1 MRILSVVVALS
12 LVSVVLIAPAGV
24 AETQEVHVHAE
35 GSEDGATVTVAT
47 EGDLA
52 EESVTVTVPPDEAP
66 GVPSPPDDP
75 VDTIIELCNDQVKRI
90 SQSLTCF

>member
-12 LVSVVLIAPAGV
+12 LVSVALSAPAG
-24 AETQEVHVHAE
+24 AAQTQQVRVDAE
-35 GSEDGATVTVAT
+35 GGEDGATVTVAT

-52 EESVTVTVPPDEAP
+52 DESVTVTVPPEEAP
-66 GVPSPPDDP
+66 GAPSPPEDP